1 MARAIRVAQAVE
13 RGSRATDYL
22 CRQRH
27 RRGYCRGNQRIQ
39 VRDGSD
45 VGVDRGRVCQLEVR
59 KELDIRGGTRCATA
73 AAARRRSWWS
83 TTSWLWLV
91 WCWADVAKR
100 RTKRTYQRKALTCP
114 TRPVDV
120 VEDQIAVVVNVEGSR
135 NAIEVGVLAWT
146 VVARQR
152 AGAIANLDATELAGA
167 DRLALGCLDR
177 VGRAGLIARLRRNGN
192 GVARLA
198 CDGPESQVTG
208 ALDGLVDLG
217 AGASQYDW
225 PPVLP
230 GGRDQVDR
238 RAREGDSGH
247 LKGALRARNL

>member
-27 RRGYCRGNQRIQ
+27 RRRYCRCDQRIQ
-39 VRDGSD
+39 IRDGSD
-45 VGVDRGRVCQLEVR
+45 VGVDRSRTGQLEVR
-59 KELDIRGGTRCATA
+59 KELDLRGRTRWA
-73 AAARRRSWWS
+73 AATRRRSWWS
-83 TTSWLWLV
+83 TTSWLWLI
-91 WCWADVAKR
+91 WCWADVAER
-100 RTKRTYQRKALTCP
+100 GPKRTRQCETLARPA
-114 TRPVDV
+114 RPVDV
-120 VEDQIAVVVNVEGSR
+120 IEDQIAVVVDIEGSR
-135 NAIEVGVLAWT
+135 DTIEVSVLAWT
-146 VVARQR
+146 VIARQR
-152 AGAIANLDATELAGA
+152 AGAIANLDATKLAGA
-167 DRLALGCLDR
+167 NRLALGCLDR

-198 CDGPESQVTG
+198 CDGAESQVTG

-230 GGRDQVDR
+230 GGRDQIDR
-238 RAREGDSGH
+238 RSREGDSGH